1 MPAQTVIK
9 VRRDTAANWVTAQ
22 TTAGSTPILSAGE
35 QGYETDTGRSK
46 FGDGTSLWG
55 SLPYSKAIAAADYET
70 TAGSAS
76 PKVLTKDS
84 PRNQIFTG
92 TTNQTIWLPDATTLQ
107 LGDRFEITS
116 AGTLSLTVRLSG
128 GGSIVVSSTIF
139 PSGYKYVL
147 TCVSNTSNVTG
158 SWLPTFEGASGVSGL
173 SGNIVV
179 SNSPT
184 LTTPT
189 LTLSTTAST
198 TAGRLSVTGDNLRLG
213 NGSTTLTF
221 SANPMT
227 TAGDLIVGGA
237 SGAPARI
244 AIGTVG
250 QVLTSN
256 GTTATWSAPTGGGGE
271 SISSFLL
278 MGA

>member
-46 FGDGTSLWG
+46 FGDGTALWAA
-55 SLPYSKAIAAADYET
+55 LPYSKAIAAADYET
-70 TAGSAS
+70 TALSAS
-76 PKVLTKDS
+76 TKTLTKDS
-84 PRNQIFTG
+84 PRNQFFTG
-92 TTNQTIWLPDATTLQ
+92 STTGQILALPDTSTLR
-107 LGDRFEITS
+107 LGDRFEVTNLS
-116 AGTLSLTVRLSG
+116 AGASIHTQTFTGTTVLL
-128 GGSIVVSSTIF
+128 STIPGSRHVF
-139 PSGYKYVL
+139 
-147 TCVSNTSNVTG
+147 TCVSTADNTSSAWSRTIEGTTIYTG
-158 SWLPTFEGASGVSGL
+158 TGAMVLTFAPTIS
-173 SGNIVV
+173 
-179 SNSPT
+179 
-184 LTTPT
+184 TPT

-198 TAGRLSVTGDNLRLG
+198 NAGRLSVTGDNLRLG

-221 SANPMT
+221 SQNPMT